1 MYIFPT
7 LEFTTPY
14 FNFRLAADKKIC
26 GFHVDFDLP
35 KTVQTHIACIFC
47 VSLRSSR
54 NIIDEREWN
63 WFASMHL
70 RPLTSFQRCIMSVSL
85 LFYLS
90 FEWSVNEDE
99 VPKRTLEVIVKNDVS
114 FFSRS
119 KTTMGRVS
127 VCSVTFYYWFAL
139 YLIIS
144 FRSPFWLLFVKQF
157 IYIFFFSGWN
167 QLILH
172 RFEEGSY
179 KMVRFFIIKQKC
191 SWSIVLFSNVEKK

>member
-99 VPKRTLEVIVKNDVS
+99 VPKRTLEVIVICIIFDHFLS
-114 FFSRS
+114 FTILITFC
-119 KTTMGRVS
+119 KTV
-127 VCSVTFYYWFAL
+127 Y
-139 YLIIS
+139 
-144 FRSPFWLLFVKQF
+144 
-157 IYIFFFSGWN
+157 IYIFFFRLKST
-167 QLILH
+167 
-172 RFEEGSY
+172 Y
-179 KMVRFFIIKQKC
+179 PP
-191 SWSIVLFSNVEKK
+191 SIWRRELQNGKIFYY